1 MHELFCKNKKLAYR
15 QYLLSQ
21 ELSQLTVKKYISDI
35 ERLFIYLNKQT
46 AEPGDVMEYK
56 SYLMTRY
63 KSSAVNSY
71 IISVNR
77 YFRWLE
83 RNDLCLNLVK
93 RQKSYFSPGEMSV
106 ADYHAM
112 LERTRLSYRDRKWY
126 LIMRCLGGLGIR
138 VGELKFITR
147 EAVTIGYAEIFFK
160 SKLRTILIPD
170 ELRNILL
177 TYCEENGITGGS
189 IFLNKRKTSPIDPSV
204 IWRNLKRI
212 AAESGVDKAE
222 VYPHNFRHMFART
235 YMSVYNNIV
244 DLADILGHSSV
255 ETTRIYTR
263 TSKETQRK
271 KLDKL
276 GL

>member
-1 MHELFCKNKKLAYR
+1 MHELFCNNKKLAYR

-35 ERLFIYLNKQT
+35 ERLFIYLNKQSL
-46 AEPGDVMEYK
+46 EPGDIMEYK
-56 SYLMTRY
+56 SYLMSKY

-112 LERTRLSYRDRKWY
+112 LEYTRLSYRDRKWY

-138 VGELKFITR
+138 VGELRFITR
-147 EAVTIGYAEIFFK
+147 ETVTMGYAEIFFK

-170 ELRNILL
+170 ELRDILL
-177 TYCEENGITGGS
+177 TYCEEKGITSGS
-189 IFLNKRKTSPIDPSV
+189 IFLNKRKTAPIDPSV

-212 AAESGVDKAE
+212 ASASGVDKAE

>member
-1 MHELFCKNKKLAYR
+1 MHEIFCSDRKLEYG

-21 ELSQLTVKKYISDI
+21 KLSRLTVKKYLSDV
-35 ERLFIYLNKQT
+35 ERLFVYLNKRT
-46 AEPGDVMEYK
+46 AEPSDITQYK
-56 SYLMTRY
+56 AYLMSRY

-77 YFRWLE
+77 YFRWLG
-83 RNDLCLNLVK
+83 RDDLCTDPLK
-93 RQKSYFSPGEMSV
+93 MQRTYFSPGEMTV

-112 LERTRLSYRDRKWY
+112 LEHTRLSCRDRKWY

-138 VGELKFITR
+138 VGELRSITC
-147 EAVTIGYAEIFFK
+147 EAVTVGYAEIFCK
-160 SKLRTILIPD
+160 SKLRIILIPD
-170 ELRNILL
+170 ELRDILL
-177 TYCEENGITGGS
+177 TYCGEKGITSGS
-189 IFLNKRKTSPIDPSV
+189 IFLNKRGTAPIDPSV

-212 AAESGVDKAE
+212 ASVSGVDKAQ

-235 YMSVYNNIV
+235 YMSIYNNIV
-244 DLADILGHSSV
+244 DLADILGHSSI

-263 TSKETQRK
+263 TSKEAQRK

>member
-1 MHELFCKNKKLAYR
+1 MHEIFCSKKKQEYR

-21 ELSQLTVKKYISDI
+21 ELSRLTVKKYISDI
-35 ERLFIYLNKQT
+35 EHLFTYLNKQT

-56 SYLMTRY
+56 AYLMSKY

-83 RNDLCLNLVK
+83 RDDLCLNPVK

-106 ADYHAM
+106 VDYHAM
-112 LERTRLSYRDRKWY
+112 LEHTRLSYKDRKWY

-138 VGELKFITR
+138 VGELRFITR
-147 EAVTIGYAEIFFK
+147 EAVTAGYAEIFFK
-160 SKLRTILIPD
+160 SKLRIILIPD
-170 ELRNILL
+170 ELRDILL
-177 TYCEENGITGGS
+177 TYCSEKEITGGS
-189 IFLNKRKTSPIDPSV
+189 IFLNKHKTAPIDPSV

-212 AAESGVDKAE
+212 AAASGIDKAE

-244 DLADILGHSSV
+244 DLADILGHSSI

-263 TSKETQRK
+263 TSAETQRK

>member
-1 MHELFCKNKKLAYR
+1 MHEIFCENKKLAYR

-21 ELSQLTVKKYISDI
+21 ELSRLTVKKYISDI
-35 ERLFIYLNKQT
+35 EHLFTYLNKQSL
-46 AEPGDVMEYK
+46 ELGDVMEYK
-56 SYLMTRY
+56 SYLMSKY

-83 RNDLCLNLVK
+83 RDDLCLNLVK
-93 RQKSYFSPGEMSV
+93 RQKLYFSPGEMSV

-112 LERTRLSYRDRKWY
+112 LEHTRLSYRDRKWY
-126 LIMRCLGGLGIR
+126 LIMRCLGCLGIR
-138 VGELKFITR
+138 VGELRFITR
-147 EAVTIGYAEIFFK
+147 EAVTVGYAEIFCK

-170 ELRNILL
+170 ELRDILL
-177 TYCEENGITGGS
+177 TYCDEKEITCGS
-189 IFLNKRKTSPIDPSV
+189 IFLNKHKTAPIDPSV

-212 AAESGVDKAE
+212 ASDSGVNKAE

-263 TSKETQRK
+263 TSMESQRK

>member
-1 MHELFCKNKKLAYR
+1 MHEIFCYNKKLEYR

-21 ELSQLTVKKYISDI
+21 KLSRLTVKKYISDI
-35 ERLFIYLNKQT
+35 ERLFTYLNKHT
-46 AEPGDVMEYK
+46 AEPGDVMAYK

-71 IISVNR
+71 IISANR
-77 YFRWLE
+77 YFRWLGRE
-83 RNDLCLNLVK
+83 DLCLDLVR
-93 RQKSYFSPGEMSV
+93 RQRTYFSAGEMSV
-106 ADYHAM
+106 TDYHAM
-112 LERTRLSYRDRKWY
+112 LEYTSLSYRDRKWY

-147 EAVTIGYAEIFFK
+147 EAATAGCAEIFCK

-170 ELRNILL
+170 ELRGILL
-177 TYCEENGITGGS
+177 TYCDENEITGGS
-189 IFLNKRKTSPIDPSV
+189 IFLNKHKTAPIDPSV

-212 AAESGVDKAE
+212 AAGSGVDKAE

-235 YMSVYNNIV
+235 YMCVYNNIV
-244 DLADILGHSSV
+244 DLADILGHSSI

-263 TSKETQRK
+263 TSRETQRK

>member
-1 MHELFCKNKKLAYR
+1 MHELFCNNKKLAYR

-21 ELSQLTVKKYISDI
+21 ELSQLTIKKYISDI
-35 ERLFIYLNKQT
+35 EHLFTYLNKQSL
-46 AEPGDVMEYK
+46 EPGDAMEYK
-56 SYLMTRY
+56 SYLMSKY

-83 RNDLCLNLVK
+83 RDDLCLNLVK

-106 ADYHAM
+106 SDYHAM

-177 TYCEENGITGGS
+177 TYCDENEITCGS
-189 IFLNKRKTSPIDPSV
+189 IFLNKRKTAPIDPSV

-212 AAESGVDKAE
+212 ASVSGVDKAE

-263 TSKETQRK
+263 TSKEAQRK

>member
-1 MHELFCKNKKLAYR
+1 MHEIFCENQKLAYR
-15 QYLLSQ
+15 QYLLNQ
-21 ELSQLTVKKYISDI
+21 ELIRLTVKKYISDI
-35 ERLFIYLNKQT
+35 EHLFTYLNKQT
-46 AEPGDVMEYK
+46 AEPADVMEYK
-56 SYLMTRY
+56 SYLLSKY

-71 IISVNR
+71 LISVNR
-77 YFRWLE
+77 YFRWLGRDE
-83 RNDLCLNLVK
+83 LCLDLVR
-93 RQKSYFSPGEMSV
+93 RQRTYFSPGEMSV
-106 ADYHAM
+106 TDYHAM
-112 LERTRLSYRDRKWY
+112 LEHTRLSYRDRKWY

-138 VGELKFITR
+138 VGELRFITR
-147 EAVTIGYAEIFFK
+147 EAVTAGYAEIFFK

-177 TYCEENGITGGS
+177 TYCDEKEITGGS
-189 IFLNKRKTSPIDPSV
+189 IFLNKSKTAPIDSSV

-212 AAESGVDKAE
+212 AADSGVNKAE

-244 DLADILGHSSV
+244 DLADILGHSSI

-263 TSKETQRK
+263 TSKEIQRK

>member
-1 MHELFCKNKKLAYR
+1 MQEFFFKNKKPEYQ
-15 QYLLSQ
+15 QYLLNQ
-21 ELSQLTVKKYISDI
+21 ELSKLTVRKYISDI

-46 AEPGDVMEYK
+46 AELGDVMEYK
-56 SYLMTRY
+56 TYLMSRY

-71 IISVNR
+71 LISVNR
-77 YFRWLE
+77 YFRWLG
-83 RNDLCLNLVK
+83 RDDLCLNLVR
-93 RQKSYFSPGEMSV
+93 RQKTYFSPGEMSV

-112 LERTRLSYRDRKWY
+112 LEHTRLSCRDRKWY

-138 VGELKFITR
+138 VGELRFITR
-147 EAVTIGYAEIFFK
+147 EAVTVGYAEIFFK
-160 SKLRTILIPD
+160 SKLRIILIPD
-170 ELRNILL
+170 ELRDILL
-177 TYCEENGITGGS
+177 TYCDEKEINGGS
-189 IFLNKRKTSPIDPSV
+189 IFLNRHRTAPIDPSV

-212 AAESGVDKAE
+212 AAGSGINKDE

-244 DLADILGHSSV
+244 DLADILGHSSI

-263 TSKETQRK
+263 TSKEIQRK

>member
-1 MHELFCKNKKLAYR
+1 
-15 QYLLSQ
+15 
-21 ELSQLTVKKYISDI
+21 
-35 ERLFIYLNKQT
+35 
-46 AEPGDVMEYK
+46 
-56 SYLMTRY
+56 
-63 KSSAVNSY
+63 
-71 IISVNR
+71 
-77 YFRWLE
+77 
-83 RNDLCLNLVK
+83 
-93 RQKSYFSPGEMSV
+93 MSV

-112 LERTRLSYRDRKWY
+112 LEHTRLSYRDRKWY

-138 VGELKFITR
+138 VGELRFITR
-147 EAVTIGYAEIFFK
+147 EAVIAGYAEIFFK

-170 ELRNILL
+170 ELRSVLL
-177 TYCEENGITGGS
+177 TYCEEKETTGGS
-189 IFLNKRKTSPIDPSV
+189 IFLNKRKTAPVDPSV

-212 AAESGVDKAE
+212 AADSGVNKAE

-244 DLADILGHSSV
+244 DLADILGHSSI